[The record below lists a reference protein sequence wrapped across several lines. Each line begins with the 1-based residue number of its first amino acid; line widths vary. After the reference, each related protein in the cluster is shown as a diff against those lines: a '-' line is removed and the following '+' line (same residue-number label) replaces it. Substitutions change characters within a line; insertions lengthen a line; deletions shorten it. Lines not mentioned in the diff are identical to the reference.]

1 MGLLQQPFKRLQ
13 PVCLGR
19 QLIPPEA
26 VNARK
31 AHRQSRLVAAG
42 PLQALEGDFKYQTLV
57 FFVHNLA
64 HRAEA
69 GPGMA
74 THEWAI
80 SSSSSSEKPK

>member
-26 VNARK
+26 VNTRE

-42 PLQALEGDFKYQTLV
+42 PLQTLEGDFQYQTLV

-74 THEWAI
+74 THESVDLKQLLI
-80 SSSSSSEKPK
+80 GKPK